1 VKTPERAAALL
12 VCGTLERAAW
22 RELDDDQFAAKV
34 RERLASV
41 DLELVAAGGRW
52 LARPRSSGE
61 EDGFEPTFHLHAVE
75 LAMVASLYLHLRYL
89 PTQAGGEEAMNGNA
103 NGSGDGEEPS
113 VELDD
118 LLRPFAGTYTKH
130 YLEQIVLGH
139 LKKAGFCEQ
148 RDHRYFAGPYLAALD
163 PVAANERAKPALDT
177 FLLRR
182 FLRERAAQLES
193 EGGERRAAD

>member
-22 RELDDDQFAAKV
+22 RELDDEQFAAKV
-34 RERLASV
+34 RELLAAV
-41 DLELVAAGGRW
+41 DLELVAANGRW

-61 EDGFEPTFHLHAVE
+61 EDGFEPTFHLHSVE

-89 PTQAGGEEAMNGNA
+89 PSQAAEQESTNGNR
-103 NGSGDGEEPS
+103 DEPS

-148 RDHRYFAGPYLAALD
+148 REHRYFAGPYLAALD
-163 PVAANERAKPALDT
+163 PVVANERAKAALDT

-182 FLRERAAQLES
+182 FLRERAAQLEA
-193 EGGERRAAD
+193 EGGEQRAPD